1 MQQKTSEEL
10 NQEIQNDIANLYS
23 KIRQLEA
30 LLEMSS
36 PPLSLLD
43 NWDKEMALLQQ
54 GGGVCSGIASIDDFF
69 YRFKPGQLIII
80 GARTSVGK
88 TALALS
94 MIANMI
100 VQEKKVLLFSLEMS
114 KTENI
119 NRLASIL
126 TGISLYDFMNNKI
139 ETTDTRLNNFRKL
152 LDAGNLFIEVSCKP
166 ELIRSKISEYKRKH
180 DIDVVFIDYIGKLAN
195 KIKGNLPIYEKT
207 TQISGEIKDIAME
220 LLIPIFALA
229 QFNRSQEKENRKP
242 QLSDLRDSGAI
253 EQDADIIL
261 FPYRYKE
268 KDANDNEILGSRAEI
283 LVKKHR
289 SGKTG
294 TIPNIQFEK
303 SIARY
308 SESNEQQ
315 QEREVLPENIKKQPQ
330 QTHFQETEKEC
341 DADGNVIF

>member
-166 ELIRSKISEYKRKH
+166 ELIRSKISE
-180 DIDVVFIDYIGKLAN
+180 IN
-195 KIKGNLPIYEKT
+195 
-207 TQISGEIKDIAME
+207 
-220 LLIPIFALA
+220 
-229 QFNRSQEKENRKP
+229 ENT
-242 QLSDLRDSGAI
+242 
-253 EQDADIIL
+253 IL
-261 FPYRYKE
+261 M
-268 KDANDNEILGSRAEI
+268 
-283 LVKKHR
+283 
-289 SGKTG
+289 
-294 TIPNIQFEK
+294 
-303 SIARY
+303 
-308 SESNEQQ
+308 
-315 QEREVLPENIKKQPQ
+315 
-330 QTHFQETEKEC
+330 
-341 DADGNVIF
+341 